1 MKNIVKLLSVVLL
14 ILSCSSIINAQT
26 KWEFPVIKDYGPVHP
41 LPNAA
46 VQPDKSLQYKIL
58 FDVTKAGTDHDNI
71 NMALTHI
78 ARLINVYASAGIM
91 PNKMKLVAVI
101 HGPATPIVLNN
112 TEYKKKFGKDNP
124 DLRVIS
130 ELKKNGVIFYVCGQA
145 LADNNYNQEWVN
157 KDITVALSALT
168 VVPTYQLKGYALM
181 AW

>member
-1 MKNIVKLLSVVLL
+1 MKHLVKIFPVVLL
-14 ILSCSSIINAQT
+14 IIICSNFSNAQT

-58 FDVTKAGTDHDNI
+58 FDVTKAKADHYDV

-78 ARLINVYASAGIM
+78 ARLINVYATGGIM
-91 PNKMKLVAVI
+91 PNQMKLVAVI

-124 DLRVIS
+124 NLGVIS

-157 KDITVALSALT
+157 KDITIALSALT
-168 VVPTYQLKGYALM
+168 VVPTYQLRGYALM

>member
-1 MKNIVKLLSVVLL
+1 MKKLLAPFFIIVLFAGFMNL
-14 ILSCSSIINAQT
+14 TNAQS
-26 KWEFPVIKDYGPVHP
+26 KWEYPVIKDYGPVHP
-41 LPNAA
+41 LPHAA

-58 FDVTKAGTDHDNI
+58 FDVTKAGTDPDHV

-78 ARLINVYASAGIM
+78 ARLINVYASAGVM

-112 TEYKKKFGKDNP
+112 KDYKKKFGKDNP
-124 DLRVIS
+124 DLGVIS
-130 ELKKNGVIFYVCGQA
+130 ELKKSGVVFYVCGQA
-145 LADNNYNQEWVN
+145 LADNNYDQKWVN
-157 KDITVALSALT
+157 PNITIALSALT

>member
-1 MKNIVKLLSVVLL
+1 MKNLLTSL
-14 ILSCSSIINAQT
+14 IIILMVAGFVNLTSAQT

-41 LPNAA
+41 LPDAA
-46 VQPDKSLQYKIL
+46 VQPDKSLNYKIL
-58 FDVTKAGTDHDNI
+58 FDVTKAGTDPDHV

-78 ARLINVYASAGIM
+78 ARLINVYASAGVM

-112 TEYKKKFGKDNP
+112 KEYKAKFGKDNP
-124 DLRVIS
+124 DIQVIK
-130 ELKKNGVIFYVCGQA
+130 ELKENGVQFYVCGQA
-145 LADNNYNQEWVN
+145 LADNNYDQKWVN
-157 KDITVALSALT
+157 PDITVALSALT

>member
-1 MKNIVKLLSVVLL
+1 MKNLLTSFFIFVMFAGFINLT
-14 ILSCSSIINAQT
+14 NAQS

-41 LPNAA
+41 LPHAA
-46 VQPDKSLQYKIL
+46 VQPDKSLHYKIL
-58 FDVTKAGTDHDNI
+58 FDVTKAATDPDNV

-112 TEYKKKFGKDNP
+112 LEYKKKFGKNNSDIG
-124 DLRVIS
+124 VIS
-130 ELKKNGVIFYVCGQA
+130 ELKKAGVKFYVCGQA
-145 LADNNYNQEWVN
+145 LADNNYDQKWVN